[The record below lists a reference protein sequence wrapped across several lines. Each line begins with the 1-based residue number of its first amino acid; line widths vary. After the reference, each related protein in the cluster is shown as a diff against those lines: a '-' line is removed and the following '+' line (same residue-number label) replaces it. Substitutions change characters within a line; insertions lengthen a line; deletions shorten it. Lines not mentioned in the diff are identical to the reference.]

1 MRNVESIIDEV
12 IQEYSNKVKGLW
24 DTTKG
29 GKIRS
34 IKGPLVESI
43 TKDLV
48 KAAWINI
55 GGDPLRLALL
65 PNGKKGMRKKMKVP
79 INMNNISTFPSALR
93 EEISANPSAFF
104 YNISVDVHVF
114 IDNVF
119 VLGIESK
126 TYAENAMLKRILID
140 FFFLKE
146 QYPDLKCCLIQLET
160 WLGGNNNHPH
170 IPLSIGNKSTYT
182 LMSYFPTVDLQII
195 TLLEGARDI
204 KKPIHEQQWYKQM
217 KPDYIKIAVDNLSK
231 LLADFV

>member
-1 MRNVESIIDEV
+1 MRNAELIISQV
-12 IQEYSNKVKGLW
+12 IQKYSNEVEGLW

-29 GKIRS
+29 GKLRS
-34 IKGPLVESI
+34 VKGSLVESI

-55 GGDPLRLALL
+55 GGDPLRLTLL
-65 PNGKKGMRKKMKVP
+65 PNGKQSMRKKIKVP
-79 INMNNISTFPSALR
+79 INMNNISIFPPALR
-93 EEISANPSAFF
+93 AEISANPSEFF
-104 YNISVDVHVF
+104 YNTSVDVHVF

-119 VLGIESK
+119 VLGVECK

-160 WLGGNNNHPH
+160 MLGGNNNHPH
-170 IPLSIGNKSTYT
+170 IPLSVGSKSTYT
-182 LMSYFPTVDLQII
+182 LMSYFPSVELQII

-204 KKPIHEQQWYKQM
+204 KKPIHEQQWYKKM
-217 KPDYIKIAVDNLSK
+217 KPDYVKIAVDNLSK